1 LPCSFFNSP
10 PPPLAPIFLL
20 RYSQKSFFALNL
32 ILLKKLTCMKEEKKD
47 CWPWGYILDIK
58 FDEPY
63 YLQSAGGITQ
73 TLRLDNRFVY
83 FQYTDFY
90 YNQQPCS
97 SLHERNSLSIHMEAV
112 RLAGKPTKKTY
123 GRYRI
128 WASPIIRPSRCYHD
142 AFWLQ
147 FVRHFL
153 YNTNSLRTLKGCRW
167 DYIQADI
174 L

>member
-1 LPCSFFNSP
+1 
-10 PPPLAPIFLL
+10 
-20 RYSQKSFFALNL
+20 
-32 ILLKKLTCMKEEKKD
+32 MKEEKKD

-128 WASPIIRPSRCYHD
+128 WASPIIRPSRCVLIAVRPSLPIQHKLVTYIKRMPLRLYSSWYLIASVGD
-142 AFWLQ
+142 FSYSAQMRTSAFNHFKFHRTRSLP
-147 FVRHFL
+147 VRKCL
-153 YNTNSLRTLKGCRW
+153 S
-167 DYIQADI
+167 
-174 L
+174 